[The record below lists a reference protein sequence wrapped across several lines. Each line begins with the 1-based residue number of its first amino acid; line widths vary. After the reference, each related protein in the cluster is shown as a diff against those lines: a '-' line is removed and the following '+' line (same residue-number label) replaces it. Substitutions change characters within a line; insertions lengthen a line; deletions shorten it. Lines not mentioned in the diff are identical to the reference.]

1 LIATPGFS
9 KDMYVYFSPKHLQ
22 ECRDNDPRKKA
33 IKDVMKEAFTSG
45 WKYPQA
51 MQVWK
56 DAMALL
62 LYR

>member
-1 LIATPGFS
+1 
-9 KDMYVYFSPKHLQ
+9 MYVYYSPKKLQ
-22 ECRDNDPRKKA
+22 ECRDNSPRKQ
-33 IKDVMKEAFTSG
+33 AFTEMIKKAFTAG

-51 MQVWK
+51 IQVWK

>member
-1 LIATPGFS
+1 
-9 KDMYVYFSPKHLQ
+9 MYVYFSPKKIQ
-22 ECRDNDPRKKA
+22 ECRDNSPRKKA
-33 IKDVMKEAFTSG
+33 FMEMLKSAFTTG

-51 MQVWK
+51 IQVWK

>member
-1 LIATPGFS
+1 
-9 KDMYVYFSPKHLQ
+9 MYVYFSPKKLQ
-22 ECRDNDPRKKA
+22 ECRNASPRNQAFWEA
-33 IKDVMKEAFTSG
+33 IKKSFTSG

-51 MQVWK
+51 IQVWK